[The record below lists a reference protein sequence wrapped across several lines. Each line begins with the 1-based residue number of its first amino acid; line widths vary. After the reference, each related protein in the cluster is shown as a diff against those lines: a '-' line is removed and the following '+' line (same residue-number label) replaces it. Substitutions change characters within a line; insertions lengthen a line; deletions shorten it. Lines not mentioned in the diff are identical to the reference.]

1 MSSDGELPAVAEALA
16 EALRD
21 FERESESISDRG
33 AWEELR
39 LRWLGRKR
47 GIVRDLMGRIQEI
60 PPADRRA
67 YGQGVNRLKEAVEG
81 RLVEI
86 DSSLDALESA
96 AAIQTAAIDITL
108 PGRVPALG
116 STHPVNLV
124 TREIS
129 EIFAGLGY
137 SVADGGEV
145 EDDFHNFEAL
155 NFPPDHPARDEQDT
169 FFLEDGRLLRTHTS
183 PVQIR
188 TMLDREPPIR
198 VICPGRVYRND
209 NDLRHSPVFH
219 QVEGLAV
226 GRGIT
231 FGDLKGTLESFL
243 HELFSEGTGVRLR
256 PGYFP
261 FTEPSAEVDIT
272 CPFCEGSGR
281 CRVCSDTGWMEILGA
296 GMVNPRVLETCGI
309 DSSVYTGFAF
319 GLGVDR
325 VAMIKYGIP
334 NIRLLF
340 ESDERL
346 LRQVRG

>member
-1 MSSDGELPAVAEALA
+1 MSSNGESLAVAEALA

-21 FERESESISDRG
+21 FERESGSIADR
-33 AWEELR
+33 ASWEELR
-39 LRWLGRKR
+39 LSWLGRKR
-47 GIVRDLMGRIQEI
+47 GTVRALMARIQEVE
-60 PPADRRA
+60 PADRRA
-67 YGQGVNRLKEAVEG
+67 YGQGVNELKQKVEG
-81 RLVEI
+81 RLADI
-86 DSSLDALESA
+86 DRVLTEREEA
-96 AAIQTAAIDITL
+96 AAQRSAAIDVTL
-108 PGRVPALG
+108 PGRRPTTG

-124 TREIS
+124 TREIAR
-129 EIFAGLGY
+129 IFAGLGY

-188 TMLDREPPIR
+188 TMLGRKPPIR

-272 CPFCEGSGR
+272 CPFCQGEGA
-281 CRVCSDTGWMEILGA
+281 CRVCSDTGWMEILGS

-309 DSSVYTGFAF
+309 DSSIYTGFAF
-319 GLGVDR
+319 GLGIDR

-340 ESDERL
+340 DSDERL
-346 LRQVRG
+346 LRQVRV